1 MPRWISPEAV
11 EEEFVDGCSAAGSE
25 DAGSVACSDG
35 TGADGSDGVEAAG
48 SVAGSDDAGAG
59 GSVAASDG
67 TGVDGSDGTG
77 IAGSDGVEAA
87 GSVAGSE
94 GIGIGGSVAS
104 SEDAGAGGSV
114 TGSDCTGDAD
124 SAVGSEDAGADGPA
138 CGSDAVEAAASA
150 AGSVGSAPES
160 PPAESFDAETAVFV
174 AEVPVPIEAV
184 SAACKEESCV
194 IFDSSAACTFRFSQ
208 PFMEFPPVPCISR
221 TASIAASTFLPLRF
235 FIFSIVLSCQSDIC
249 NPLCHLPDSVK
260 TPPSIS

>member
-11 EEEFVDGCSAAGSE
+11 EEGFVDGCSAAGSE

-48 SVAGSDDAGAG
+48 SVA
-59 GSVAASDG
+59 ASDG
-67 TGVDGSDGTG
+67 AGADGSDGTG
-77 IAGSDGVEAA
+77 VAGSDGVEAA

-94 GIGIGGSVAS
+94 GTGIGGSVAS

-114 TGSDCTGDAD
+114 TGSDGTGDAD

-160 PPAESFDAETAVFV
+160 PPAESFDAETAGSV

-208 PFMEFPPVPCISR
+208 PFMKFPPVPCISR
-221 TASIAASTFLPLRF
+221 TASITASTFLPLRF
-235 FIFSIVLSCQSDIC
+235 FIFSIVLSCPSDIC
-249 NPLCHLPDSVK
+249 NPLRYLPDSVK

>member
-11 EEEFVDGCSAAGSE
+11 EEGFVDGCSAAGSE

-48 SVAGSDDAGAG
+48 SVA
-59 GSVAASDG
+59 ASDG
-67 TGVDGSDGTG
+67 AGADGSDGTG

-94 GIGIGGSVAS
+94 GTGIGGSVAS

-114 TGSDCTGDAD
+114 TGSDGTGDAD

-138 CGSDAVEAAASA
+138 CGSDAVEAAASD

-160 PPAESFDAETAVFV
+160 PPAESFDAETAGSV

-208 PFMEFPPVPCISR
+208 PFMKFPPVPCISR
-221 TASIAASTFLPLRF
+221 TASIAASTFLPIRF
-235 FIFSIVLSCQSDIC
+235 FIFSIVLSCPSDIC
-249 NPLCHLPDSVK
+249 NLLHYLPDSVK

>member
-1 MPRWISPEAV
+1 MPRWISPEA
-11 EEEFVDGCSAAGSE
+11 VDGCSAAGSE

-48 SVAGSDDAGAG
+48 SVA
-59 GSVAASDG
+59 ASDG
-67 TGVDGSDGTG
+67 AGADGSDGTG

-94 GIGIGGSVAS
+94 GTGIGGSVAS

-114 TGSDCTGDAD
+114 TGSDGTGDAD

-160 PPAESFDAETAVFV
+160 LPAESFDAETAGSV

-208 PFMEFPPVPCISR
+208 PFMKFPPVPCISR
-221 TASIAASTFLPLRF
+221 TASIAASPFLPLRF
-235 FIFSIVLSCQSDIC
+235 FIFSIVLSCPSDIC
-249 NPLCHLPDSVK
+249 NPLLYLPDSVK

>member
-1 MPRWISPEAV
+1 M
-11 EEEFVDGCSAAGSE
+11 DGCSAAGSE
-25 DAGSVACSDG
+25 DAGSVARSDG

-67 TGVDGSDGTG
+67 AGVDGSDGTGTAGSGAGSDGTG
-77 IAGSDGVEAA
+77 IAGS
-87 GSVAGSE
+87 E
-94 GIGIGGSVAS
+94 GTGIGGSVTS

-114 TGSDCTGDAD
+114 TGSDGTGDAD

-138 CGSDAVEAAASA
+138 CGSDAVEAAAS
-150 AGSVGSAPES
+150 VGSAPES
-160 PPAESFDAETAVFV
+160 PPAESFDAETAGSV

-208 PFMEFPPVPCISR
+208 PFMKFPPVPCISR

-235 FIFSIVLSCQSDIC
+235 FIFSIVLSCPSDIC
-249 NPLCHLPDSVK
+249 NPLHYLPDSVK